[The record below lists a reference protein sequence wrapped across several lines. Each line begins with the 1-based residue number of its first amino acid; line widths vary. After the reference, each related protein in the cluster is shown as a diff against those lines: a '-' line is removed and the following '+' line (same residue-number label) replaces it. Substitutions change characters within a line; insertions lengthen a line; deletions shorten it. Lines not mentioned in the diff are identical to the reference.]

1 MRILVLG
8 GAGAMASGTVRDLIS
23 IHQEHIT
30 EVIVAD
36 RLLGAAQALARGMGD
51 DRLRAVEV
59 DCADQAALAVLL
71 AGCDLCINAVP
82 TFAGQQMTIFDAC
95 RQAGKPYVDYGG
107 MGVLTV
113 EQKKHHAAWA
123 ASGIPAVLGLGAD
136 PGISNMVCR
145 AVAERL
151 DEIDRINL
159 FWVAKN
165 FGAPSPVLVP
175 PYSLATLLAE
185 YANPSQQFLDGA
197 LRQVP
202 PRSGQEVLHLPE
214 PWGETE
220 FMYTQHSEPL
230 TVPFSEG
237 IRDKGIRE
245 FTWKLHLPEH
255 EHRAWLAL
263 CAAGFDD
270 YDEPLLV
277 KEQMVKPIDVLD
289 ALIRRNIERR
299 GHLVPPTEIHEL
311 HLAVGE
317 GRVAGRT
324 TRLNCAVIGAPHPDH
339 AGYNDPA
346 TSIGL
351 AIGVQLLLR
360 GGIRPGVW
368 APEECFETEPFFA
381 ELRHRHFRVVN
392 DLALGGSRKSM
403 QKDRGGQ
410 FVQEIGA

>member
-1 MRILVLG
+1 
-8 GAGAMASGTVRDLIS
+8 
-23 IHQEHIT
+23 
-30 EVIVAD
+30 
-36 RLLGAAQALARGMGD
+36 
-51 DRLRAVEV
+51 
-59 DCADQAALAVLL
+59 
-71 AGCDLCINAVP
+71 
-82 TFAGQQMTIFDAC
+82 
-95 RQAGKPYVDYGG
+95 

-123 ASGIPAVLGLGAD
+123 KAGVTAVLGLGAD

-185 YANPSQQFLDGA
+185 YANPSQQFLEGR
-197 LRQVP
+197 LQEVG
-202 PRSGQEVLHLPE
+202 PRSGQEVLILPE
-214 PWGETE
+214 PWGSTE

-230 TVPFSEG
+230 TVPFSDG
-237 IRDKGIRE
+237 IRNKGIRE

-263 CAAGFDD
+263 CSAGFDD
-270 YDEPLLV
+270 YDEPINV
-277 KEQMVKPIDVLD
+277 QGQIVKPLDLLD

-299 GHLVPPTEIHEL
+299 GHLIPESAIHEL

-317 GRVAGRT
+317 GQIAGQSHRI
-324 TRLNCAVIGAPHPDH
+324 NCAVIGSPNPAYE
-339 AGYNDPA
+339 GFNDPA

-351 AIGVQLLLR
+351 AIGVQLMLR
-360 GGIRPGVW
+360 GGMRPGVW
-368 APEECFETEPFFA
+368 APEECFETAPFFA
-381 ELRHRHFRVVN
+381 ELRRRHFTVVE
-392 DLALGGSRKSM
+392 DLPLGGAHAPTFGRKT
-403 QKDRGGQ
+403 GQ
-410 FVQEIGA
+410 SVQEIPA

>member
-8 GAGAMASGTVRDLIS
+8 GAGAMASGTIRDLVS
-23 IHQEHIT
+23 RYQEQIT
-30 EVIVAD
+30 EVVVAD
-36 RLLGAAQALARGMGD
+36 QLLGPAERLVESLAD
-51 DRLRAVEV
+51 ARLRAVEV
-59 DCADQAALAVLL
+59 DCADAAALALLL
-71 AGCDLCINAVP
+71 ADCDLCINAVP
-82 TFAGQQMTIFDAC
+82 TFAGRQMVIFEAC

-123 ASGIPAVLGLGAD
+123 AAGVTAVLGLGAD

-185 YANPSQQFLDGA
+185 YANPSQQFLSGA
-197 LRQVP
+197 LREVP
-202 PRSGQEVLHLPE
+202 ARSGLEVLTLPA

-220 FMYTQHSEPL
+220 FMFTQHSEPL
-230 TVPFSEG
+230 TVPFSDG
-237 IRDKGIRE
+237 IRDKGIQE

-255 EHRAWLAL
+255 ENRAWLAL

-270 YDEPLLV
+270 YDEPLEVMGQL
-277 KEQMVKPIDVLD
+277 VKPIDLLE

-299 GHLVPPTEIHEL
+299 GHLIPPAEVHEL

-317 GRVAGRT
+317 GRVGGRT
-324 TRLNCAVIGAPHPDH
+324 ARLNCAVIGTPHPEH

-368 APEECFETEPFFA
+368 APEECFETEPFFT
-381 ELRHRHFRVVN
+381 ELRRRHFRVVN
-392 DLALGGSRKSM
+392 DLALGGDRASTARAKS
-403 QKDRGGQ
+403 GQ
-410 FVQEIGA
+410 VVEKTSV

>member
-23 IHQEHIT
+23 PHQEQISR
-30 EVIVAD
+30 VVVAD
-36 RLLGAAQALARGMGD
+36 RLLGPAQALVDSLGD
-51 DRLRAVEV
+51 PRLSAVEV
-59 DCADQAALAVLL
+59 DVADAEALAHLL
-71 AGCDLCINAVP
+71 ADCDLCINAVP
-82 TFAGQQMTIFDAC
+82 TFAGQQMVIFDAC
-95 RQAGKPYVDYGG
+95 RQAGRPYVDYGG

-123 ASGIPAVLGLGAD
+123 KAGVTAVLGLGAD

-151 DEIDRINL
+151 DQIDRINL

-185 YANPSQQFLDGA
+185 YANPSQQFLEGR
-197 LRQVP
+197 LQEVG
-202 PRSGQEVLHLPE
+202 PRSGQEVLILPE
-214 PWGETE
+214 PWGQTE

-230 TVPFSEG
+230 TVPFSQG

-255 EHRAWLAL
+255 EHRSWLAL
-263 CAAGFDD
+263 CSAGFDD
-270 YDEPLLV
+270 YDEPINV
-277 KEQMVKPIDVLD
+277 QGQIVKPLDLLD

-299 GHLVPPTEIHEL
+299 GHLIPESAIHEL
-311 HLAVGE
+311 HLAIGE
-317 GRVAGRT
+317 GMIGGQSHRI
-324 TRLNCAVIGAPHPDH
+324 NCAVIGGPNPAY
-339 AGYNDPA
+339 AGFNDPA

-351 AIGVQLLLR
+351 AIGVQLMLR
-360 GGIRPGVW
+360 GGMRPGVW
-368 APEECFETEPFFA
+368 APEECFETAPFFA
-381 ELRHRHFRVVN
+381 ELRRRHFTVVE
-392 DLALGGSRKSM
+392 DLPLGGAHAPTFGRKT
-403 QKDRGGQ
+403 GQ
-410 FVQEIGA
+410 SVQEIPA

>member
-23 IHQEHIT
+23 AHQEQIT
-30 EVIVAD
+30 RVVVAD
-36 RLLGAAQALARGMGD
+36 RLLGQAQALVQTLGD
-51 DRLRAVEV
+51 PRLSAAEV
-59 DCADQAALAVLL
+59 DVSDSLTLPSLL
-71 AGCDLCINAVP
+71 RDCDLCINAVP
-82 TFAGQQMTIFDAC
+82 TFAGQQMVIFDAC

-123 ASGIPAVLGLGAD
+123 KAGVTAVLGLGAD

-151 DEIDRINL
+151 DTIDRINL

-165 FGAPSPVLVP
+165 FGVPSPVLVP

-185 YANPSQQFLDGA
+185 YANPSQQFLDGR
-197 LRQVP
+197 LQQVG
-202 PRSGQEVLHLPE
+202 PRSGQEVLILPE
-214 PWGETE
+214 PWGPTE

-245 FTWKLHLPEH
+245 FTWKLHLPAH
-255 EHRAWLAL
+255 EHHAWLAL
-263 CAAGFDD
+263 CSAGFDD
-270 YDEPLLV
+270 YDEPIAV
-277 KEQMVKPIDVLD
+277 QGQMVKPLDLLD

-299 GHLVPPTEIHEL
+299 GHLIPPTEIHEL

-317 GRVAGRT
+317 GRLGGRAH
-324 TRLNCAVIGAPHPDH
+324 RLNCAVIGKPHPDH
-339 AGYNDPA
+339 AGFNDPA

-351 AIGVQLLLR
+351 AIGVQLILR

-368 APEECFETEPFFA
+368 APEECFETAPFFA
-381 ELRHRHFRVVN
+381 ELRRRHFVVVD
-392 DLALGGSRKSM
+392 DLALGGAHGPGPM
-403 QKDRGGQ
+403 IGQ
-410 FVQEIGA
+410 IVQEMSV